1 MVAASA
7 SRLDRAASK
16 GTSWAAGSCS
26 HATSARTAQVSVA
39 SCHVNVAPCDTANY
53 PPMFFFFVC
62 LILSDEADDWDFDAS
77 PKPNEVQNDMYVRDE
92 EEEEDEEAEE
102 EADDSDARK
111 VVVRWRQ

>member
-7 SRLDRAASK
+7 SRLDRVASK

-26 HATSARTAQVSVA
+26 RGTSARTAQVSVA
-39 SCHVNVAPCDTANY
+39 SCHGSVAYCDTANF
-53 PPMFFFFVC
+53 PPTFSFFLC
-62 LILSDEADDWDFDAS
+62 ATLSDEADDWDFDAS

-92 EEEEDEEAEE
+92 EEEEEEEAEA